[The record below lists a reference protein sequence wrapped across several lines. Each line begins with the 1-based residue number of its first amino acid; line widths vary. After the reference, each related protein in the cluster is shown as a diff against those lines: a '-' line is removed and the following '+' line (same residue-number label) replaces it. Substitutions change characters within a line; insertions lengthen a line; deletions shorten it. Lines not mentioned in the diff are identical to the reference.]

1 MEILARAGFRGGPS
15 RLADGSGRV
24 DFPRSGFYG
33 APLSVEPLTFNVDE
47 IEDSGDLFEADL
59 SRAFVD
65 GALRGDPP
73 TEFYAGG
80 AAHLR
85 AKVTKLG
92 RKVLLQTRFTV
103 PLEGQCKR
111 CLTKVRVDEPIDLTL
126 TFVPGEVT
134 RGEPGASAKDA
145 GAGETAASFVP
156 ETVDEEPYS
165 GKVIDL
171 SGPLREQILLAIPPS
186 PLCDEACKGL
196 CPQCGKDLNQGD
208 CGCERTAIDPRWA
221 ALKDM
226 KVQKKE
232 K

>member
-1 MEILARAGFRGGPS
+1 MPRTLEGVLAKVNRVP
-15 RLADGSGRV
+15 V

-47 IEDSGDLFEADL
+47 IEESGDLFEADL
-59 SRAFVD
+59 PRAFID

-73 TEFYAGG
+73 TEFSAGG

-111 CLTKVRVDEPIDLTL
+111 CLKKVGVDEPIDLTL
-126 TFVPGEVT
+126 TFVPGEPV
-134 RGEPGASAKDA
+134 RGEPGAAAKDP
-145 GAGETAASFVP
+145 GTGDTARSFER

-186 PLCDEACKGL
+186 PVCDEGCKGL

-208 CGCERTAIDPRWA
+208 CGCERKAIDPRWA
-221 ALKDM
+221 ALKTM
-226 KVQKKE
+226 KVEKKE

>member
-1 MEILARAGFRGGPS
+1 M
-15 RLADGSGRV
+15 ADPIEAPLRKVNPGRV

-47 IEDSGDLFEADL
+47 IEESGDLFEADL
-59 SRAFVD
+59 SRAFID

-73 TEFYAGG
+73 TEFHAGG

-92 RKVLLQTRFTV
+92 RKVLFQTRFMV

-111 CLTKVRVDEPIDLTL
+111 CLKKVPVDEPIDLTL
-126 TFVPGEVT
+126 TFVPGEPV
-134 RGEPGASAKDA
+134 RADA
-145 GAGETAASFVP
+145 GAAARDPGSGEPVASFDPV
-156 ETVDEEPYS
+156 TVDEEPYS

-171 SGPLREQILLAIPPS
+171 SGALREQILLAIPPS
-186 PLCDEACKGL
+186 PVCEEACKGL

-208 CGCERTAIDPRWA
+208 CGCERTMIDPRWA

>member
-1 MEILARAGFRGGPS
+1 MRQTLEAAPPKVNRVP
-15 RLADGSGRV
+15 V
-24 DFPRSGFYG
+24 DFPRTRLYG
-33 APLSVEPLTFNVDE
+33 APLSVEAITFNVDE
-47 IEDSGDLFEADL
+47 IEESGDLFEADL
-59 SRAFVD
+59 SRAFID

-73 TEFYAGG
+73 TEFHAGG

-111 CLTKVRVDEPIDLTL
+111 CLDKVRIDEPVDLTL
-126 TFVPGEVT
+126 TFVPGEPV
-134 RGEPGASAKDA
+134 RGEPGAPAKNA
-145 GAGETAASFVP
+145 GAGQPAASFDP

-171 SGPLREQILLAIPPS
+171 SGPLREQILLAIPPA

-208 CGCERTAIDPRWA
+208 CGCERKAIDPRWA
-221 ALKDM
+221 ALKTM
-226 KVQKKE
+226 KLQKKE

>member
-1 MEILARAGFRGGPS
+1 MGQTLETALAKVN
-15 RLADGSGRV
+15 RLPV
-24 DFPRSGFYG
+24 DFPRTPLYG
-33 APLSVEPLTFNVDE
+33 APLSVEPLTLNVDE
-47 IEDSGDLFEADL
+47 IEESGDLFEADL
-59 SRAFVD
+59 PRAFID

-111 CLTKVRVDEPIDLTL
+111 CLNKVRVDEPIDLTL
-126 TFVPGEVT
+126 TFVPGEPV
-134 RGEPGASAKDA
+134 RGQPGASPKDA
-145 GAGETAASFVP
+145 SAGEPAASFAP

-186 PLCDEACKGL
+186 PVCDEACKGL

-208 CGCERTAIDPRWA
+208 CGCDRTAIDPRWA
-221 ALKDM
+221 ALKTM
-226 KVQKKE
+226 KLQKKE

>member
-1 MEILARAGFRGGPS
+1 
-15 RLADGSGRV
+15 
-24 DFPRSGFYG
+24 
-33 APLSVEPLTFNVDE
+33 VEPLTFNVDE
-47 IEDSGDLFEADL
+47 IEESGDLFEADL

-73 TEFYAGG
+73 TEFHAGG

-85 AKVTKLG
+85 AKVTKFG
-92 RKVLLQTRFTV
+92 RKVLFQTRFTV
-103 PLEGQCKR
+103 PLEGLCKR
-111 CLTKVRVDEPIDLTL
+111 CLKKVPVDEPIDLTL
-126 TFVPGEVT
+126 TFVPAEPV
-134 RGEPGASAKDA
+134 RAAPGAAAKA
-145 GAGETAASFVP
+145 PGTAEALASFDPV
-156 ETVDEEPYS
+156 TVDEEPYS
-165 GKVIDL
+165 GRVI
-171 SGPLREQILLAIPPS
+171 SIPPS
-186 PLCDEACKGL
+186 PVCEEACRGM

>member
-1 MEILARAGFRGGPS
+1 MPQFSPVPRFARLP
-15 RLADGSGRV
+15 DDPQRV
-24 DFPRSGFYG
+24 DFALGGFYG
-33 APLSVEPLTFNVDE
+33 APLSVEPLTLNIDE
-47 IEDSGDLFEADL
+47 IEESGDLFEADL
-59 SRAFVD
+59 PRAFID

-92 RKVLLQTRFTV
+92 RKVLIQTRFTV
-103 PLEGQCKR
+103 PLEGECKR
-111 CLTKVRVDEPIDLTL
+111 CLNKVRLDEPVDLTL
-126 TFVPGEVT
+126 TFVPGEPV
-134 RGEPGASAKDA
+134 RGQAGASAKA
-145 GAGETAASFVP
+145 PGAGETGASFDP

-171 SGPLREQILLAIPPS
+171 SGPLREQILLAMPPS
-186 PLCDEACKGL
+186 PVCDEECKGL

-208 CGCERTAIDPRWA
+208 CRCERTAIDPRWA